1 MLFVCQWQ
9 SLTTT
14 LFWGFRHNPMND
26 TELNDMYLEEA
37 DLPPDHRSGFVAVV
51 GRPNV
56 GKSTLMNAYLGQKIA
71 IVSEKPQTTRNR
83 LLGILTREDAQII
96 FVDTP
101 GIHAPLHKLGE
112 YMVETA
118 VRSIPDADVVL
129 FIVDASVP
137 PRGED
142 ALVADAIREQVAEL
156 PVVTALNKVDLLPSP
171 ERLNT
176 EAYLDMFQPTAW
188 LPISAVRGDNR
199 DELLELIIAQL
210 PHGPRYYPEDQITDQ
225 QTRFIAAEL
234 IREAALGRLRH
245 EVPYALAV
253 VVDEFKPRSEDMT
266 YVGATIYVE
275 RDSQKGIVIG
285 QGGKTLKDI
294 GKASARRPGPR
305 SRSWRTRA
313 FSLSCGLKSG
323 PSGVRRRTI
332 CSAWVTL
339 TPGGDF
345 VAL

>member
-1 MLFVCQWQ
+1 
-9 SLTTT
+9 
-14 LFWGFRHNPMND
+14 MND
-26 TELNDMYLEEA
+26 TDLEDTSWEEA
-37 DLPPDHRSGFVAVV
+37 DLPPGHRSGFVAVV

-101 GIHAPLHKLGE
+101 GIHTPLHKLGE

-129 FIVDASVP
+129 FIVDASVSP
-137 PRGED
+137 QGED
-142 ALVADAIREQVAEL
+142 ALVADAIREQAPQL
-156 PVVTALNKVDLLPSP
+156 PMVMALNKIDLLPSSESP
-171 ERLNT
+171 NP
-176 EAYLDMFQPTAW
+176 EAYLDMLQPTAW

-199 DELLELIIAQL
+199 NELLELIIAHL
-210 PHGPRYYPEDQITDQ
+210 PLGPRYYPEDQITDQ
-225 QTRFIAAEL
+225 QTRFIASEL
-234 IREAALGRLRH
+234 IREAALRRLRH

-253 VVDEFKPRSEDMT
+253 VVDEFKRRSEEMT

-294 GKASARRPGPR
+294 GKAARTGIEKLVDTRVFLELWVKVRPK
-305 SRSWRTRA
+305 WRKKEDD
-313 FSLSCGLKSG
+313 L
-323 PSGVRRRTI
+323 RR
-332 CSAWVTL
+332 L
-339 TPGGDF
+339 GYGKPKK
-345 VAL
+345 

>member
-26 TELNDMYLEEA
+26 TELNDMYLEKA

-156 PVVTALNKVDLLPSP
+156 PVVTALNKVDLLPSL
-171 ERLNT
+171 EKLNT

-294 GKASARRPGPR
+294 GKAARTEIEKLADTRVFLELWVKVRPKWRKKEDDLQRLGYADPR
-305 SRSWRTRA
+305 R
-313 FSLSCGLKSG
+313 
-323 PSGVRRRTI
+323 
-332 CSAWVTL
+332 
-339 TPGGDF
+339 
-345 VAL
+345 

>member
-1 MLFVCQWQ
+1 MLFVCQSR

-14 LFWGFRHNPMND
+14 LFWEFRHNPMND

-137 PRGED
+137 PQGED

-156 PVVTALNKVDLLPSP
+156 PVITALNKVDLLSSP
-171 ERLNT
+171 ESLNAD
-176 EAYLDMFQPTAW
+176 AYLDMLQPTAW

-294 GKASARRPGPR
+294 GKAARTEIEKLADTRVFLELWVKVRPK
-305 SRSWRTRA
+305 WRKKEDDLQRLGYTMPKR
-313 FSLSCGLKSG
+313 
-323 PSGVRRRTI
+323 
-332 CSAWVTL
+332 
-339 TPGGDF
+339 
-345 VAL
+345 

>member
-1 MLFVCQWQ
+1 
-9 SLTTT
+9 
-14 LFWGFRHNPMND
+14 MND
-26 TELNDMYLEEA
+26 TELNDMYLDEA

-51 GRPNV
+51 GRPNA
-56 GKSTLMNAYLGQKIA
+56 GKSTLMNVYLGQKIA

-83 LLGILTREDAQII
+83 LLGILTRQDAQII

-112 YMVETA
+112 YMVDTA

-129 FIVDASVP
+129 FIVDASEP

-142 ALVADAIREQVAEL
+142 ALVADAIREQAAEL
-156 PVVTALNKVDLLPSP
+156 PVVTALNKVDRLPSP
-171 ERLNT
+171 ESLNPD
-176 EAYLDMFQPTAW
+176 AYLDLLQPTAW

-199 DELLELIIAQL
+199 DELLELIVAQL
-210 PHGPRYYPEDQITDQ
+210 PQGPRYYPEDQITDQ

-234 IREAALGRLRH
+234 IREAAMRRLRH

-253 VVDEFKPRSEDMT
+253 VVDEFKPRSQDMT
-266 YVGATIYVE
+266 YVGATIFVE

-294 GKASARRPGPR
+294 GKAARTEIEDLAGTRVFLELWVKVRPKWRKKEDDLQRLGYATPR
-305 SRSWRTRA
+305 R
-313 FSLSCGLKSG
+313 
-323 PSGVRRRTI
+323 
-332 CSAWVTL
+332 
-339 TPGGDF
+339 
-345 VAL
+345 

>member
-1 MLFVCQWQ
+1 
-9 SLTTT
+9 
-14 LFWGFRHNPMND
+14 MND
-26 TELNDMYLEEA
+26 TEHMYLEEA
-37 DLPPDHRSGFVAVV
+37 DFPPDHRSGFVAVV

-83 LLGILTREDAQII
+83 LPGILTREDAQII

-118 VRSIPDADVVL
+118 ARAIPDADVVL

-137 PRGED
+137 PTGED
-142 ALVADAIREQVAEL
+142 ALVAEAIRERGAEL
-156 PVVTALNKVDLLPSP
+156 PVIMALNKIDLLPSSKSP
-171 ERLNT
+171 HAETYLNM
-176 EAYLDMFQPTAW
+176 LQPTAW

-199 DELLELIIAQL
+199 DELLDLVLAHL
-210 PHGPRYYPEDQITDQ
+210 PPGPRYYPEDQITDQ

-234 IREAALGRLRH
+234 VREAALRRLRH

-253 VVDEFKPRSEDMT
+253 VVDEFKRRSEGMT

-275 RDSQKGIVIG
+275 RDSQKSIVIG

-294 GKASARRPGPR
+294 GKAARMEIERLVDTRVFLELWVKVRPK
-305 SRSWRTRA
+305 WRKKEDE
-313 FSLSCGLKSG
+313 L
-323 PSGVRRRTI
+323 RR
-332 CSAWVTL
+332 L
-339 TPGGDF
+339 GY
-345 VAL
+345 ALPKK